1 MNMTIK
7 KKILLNSLS
16 VLGLSIIMIAVI
28 IFRMMAIQNTSS
40 DYVDVLLAVHDVN
53 AETKAT
59 MNSLNTLAYN
69 MTDGNKENVRNQ
81 LDLTTLTFD
90 AAVSLVKEQEARDI
104 LLKAQEKF
112 VLLKE
117 AALGAVEENNSAE
130 INRQS
135 LRNVGIVNDIY
146 MVDLFTSAHYDY
158 LQELLAKQIKD
169 VITFAVLGT
178 IFVIVGTIV
187 IILRLANA
195 ITNPL
200 QKLAVNAEEI
210 ASGNLIVE
218 AIGYDKKDELGQL
231 NHAFTTMTDQ
241 LRSLLQSID
250 AASRNVDNYAKELET
265 ENSYL
270 AEASNQVT
278 LSTEELAKGTQSIS
292 EDLQSSVELIEQMN
306 HEFGTNVERAKNSAE
321 YAALANQAIVEGRGA
336 IDEQR
341 ALIDNNNEASKSIE
355 KATEQ
360 FTQYAGSI
368 EEMAKTVSDIA
379 TQTNLLALNAA
390 IEAARAGEAGKGFAV
405 VAEEVR
411 KLADASTAAT
421 VQIFDMVN
429 LIKGGLNSIAESVGK
444 GVEIATAQDDNVTRT
459 LNAFTNIEDKMDS
472 ITDALEDLVAGADTS
487 QQFNNTVLENT
498 ENISAVVEQTAA
510 GSEEISASA
519 EEQLNSIGKV
529 VDKVTALRELTEDL
543 NTMITRFKL

>member
-16 VLGLSIIMIAVI
+16 VLGLSIVMIAVI

-40 DYVDVLLAVHDVN
+40 DYVNVLLAVHDVN

-81 LDLTTLTFD
+81 LDTTTLTFE
-90 AAVSLVKEQEARDI
+90 AAESLVKEKEARAI
-104 LLKAQEKF
+104 LVEAQEKF
-112 VLLKE
+112 VVLKE
-117 AALGAVEENNSAE
+117 AALAAVEENNSAE

-146 MVDLFTSAHYDY
+146 MVDLYTSAHYDY

-187 IILRLANA
+187 IVLRLANA
-195 ITNPL
+195 VTNPL
-200 QKLAVNAEEI
+200 KKLAANAEEI
-210 ASGNLIVE
+210 AAGNLVVE
-218 AIGYDKKDELGQL
+218 EIHYDKKDELGQL
-231 NHAFTTMTDQ
+231 NHSFTTMTDQ
-241 LRSLLQSID
+241 LRTLLQSID
-250 AASRNVDNYAKELET
+250 AASRNVDNYAKELED

-306 HEFGTNVERAKNSAE
+306 HEFGTNVDRAKNSAE
-321 YAALANQAIVEGRGA
+321 HAALANQAIVEGRGA

-341 ALIDNNNEASKSIE
+341 TLIDNNNEASKSIE

-360 FTQYAGSI
+360 FKQYAGSI

-379 TQTNLLALNAA
+379 AQTNLLALNAA

-405 VAEEVR
+405 VADEVR

-429 LIKGGLNSIAESVGK
+429 LIKGGLSSIAESVGK

-472 ITDALEDLVAGADTS
+472 ITGALEDLVAGVDTS
-487 QQFNNTVLENT
+487 QKFNNTVLENT

-543 NTMITRFKL
+543 NTMISRFKL

>member
-1 MNMTIK
+1 MKMTIK

-16 VLGLSIIMIAVI
+16 VLGLSIVMIAII

-69 MTDGNKENVRNQ
+69 MTDSNKENVRNQ

-90 AAVSLVKEQEARDI
+90 TAESLVKEQDARDI

-117 AALGAVEENNSAE
+117 AALVAVEENNSAE

-187 IILRLANA
+187 IVLRLANA
-195 ITNPL
+195 VTNPL
-200 QKLAVNAEEI
+200 KKLATNAEEI
-210 ASGNLIVE
+210 AAGNLVVE
-218 AIGYDKKDELGQL
+218 AISYDKKDELGQL
-231 NHAFTTMTDQ
+231 NHSFTTMTDQ

-270 AEASNQVT
+270 TEASNQVT

-292 EDLQSSVELIEQMN
+292 EDLQNSVELIEQMN

-321 YAALANQAIVEGRGA
+321 YAALANQAIIEGRGA

-368 EEMAKTVSDIA
+368 EDMAKTVSDIA
-379 TQTNLLALNAA
+379 AQTNLLALNAA

-405 VAEEVR
+405 VASEVR
-411 KLADASTAAT
+411 KLADDSTAAT
-421 VQIFDMVN
+421 AQIFDMVN
-429 LIKGGLNSIAESVGK
+429 LIKGGLSSIAESVGK
-444 GVEIATAQDDNVTRT
+444 GAEIATAQDDNVTRT
-459 LNAFTNIEDKMDS
+459 LDAFTNIEDKMDG
-472 ITDALEDLVAGADTS
+472 ITGALGDLVAGVDTS
-487 QQFNNTVLENT
+487 QKFNNTVLENT

-543 NTMITRFKL
+543 NTMIARFKL

>member
-1 MNMTIK
+1 MTIK

-16 VLGLSIIMIAVI
+16 VLGLSIVMIAII

-69 MTDGNKENVRNQ
+69 MTDSNKENVRNQ

-90 AAVSLVKEQEARDI
+90 TAESLVKEQDARDI

-117 AALGAVEENNSAE
+117 AALVAVEENNSAE

-187 IILRLANA
+187 IVLRLANA
-195 ITNPL
+195 VTNPL
-200 QKLAVNAEEI
+200 KKLATNAEEI
-210 ASGNLIVE
+210 AAGNLVVE
-218 AIGYDKKDELGQL
+218 AISYDKKDELGQL
-231 NHAFTTMTDQ
+231 NHSFTTMTDQ

-270 AEASNQVT
+270 TEASNQVT

-292 EDLQSSVELIEQMN
+292 EDLQNSVELIEQMN

-321 YAALANQAIVEGRGA
+321 YAALANQAIIEGRGA

-368 EEMAKTVSDIA
+368 EDMAKTVSDIA
-379 TQTNLLALNAA
+379 AQTNLLALNAA

-405 VAEEVR
+405 VASEVR
-411 KLADASTAAT
+411 KLADDSTAAT
-421 VQIFDMVN
+421 AQIFDMVN
-429 LIKGGLNSIAESVGK
+429 LIKGGLSSIAESVGK
-444 GVEIATAQDDNVTRT
+444 GAEIATAQDDNVTRT
-459 LNAFTNIEDKMDS
+459 LDAFTNIEDKMDG
-472 ITDALEDLVAGADTS
+472 ITGALGDLVAGVDTS
-487 QQFNNTVLENT
+487 QKFNNTVLENT

-543 NTMITRFKL
+543 NTMIARFKL